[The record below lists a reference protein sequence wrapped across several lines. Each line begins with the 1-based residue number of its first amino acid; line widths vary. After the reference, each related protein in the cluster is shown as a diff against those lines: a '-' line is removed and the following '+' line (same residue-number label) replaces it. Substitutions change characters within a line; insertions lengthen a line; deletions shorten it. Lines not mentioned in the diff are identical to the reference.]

1 MFISFSL
8 LHKSAIHFNKEPQL
22 KMINFQIEILILT
35 GKRIS
40 LWIELAILNK
50 ESHLKLRIQS
60 RKILKCI
67 KERRY
72 SSINQLY
79 VLYGWIININALL
92 QSQGNILFEKIFRT
106 MSAKINKKPKIKMP
120 FNFSQKVKNL
130 LAAIFSMSSSLK
142 LLTELNRVFAQLRLD
157 PTEHFRKHGA
167 PRLVR
172 FKGKHCNV
180 RLKTCIFILSISIWA
195 LSEICNF
202 LNYTIYNIHTLLH
215 KKHLSI
221 FILILT
227 CYWLHK
233 VDLF

>member
-40 LWIELAILNK
+40 LWIELAILKK
-50 ESHLKLRIQS
+50 ESHLKLFTNVKKKDDTFQ
-60 RKILKCI
+60 
-67 KERRY
+67 
-72 SSINQLY
+72 SINY
-79 VLYGWIININALL
+79 MFCRDDINALL

-180 RLKTCIFILSISIWA
+180 RLKTCILFYLVF
-195 LSEICNF
+195 LSEHYLKF
-202 LNYTIYNIHTLLH
+202 V
-215 KKHLSI
+215 I
-221 FILILT
+221 F
-227 CYWLHK
+227 
-233 VDLF
+233 